1 MDHSVRSPT
10 EAYDGSSAEAH
21 AGPPAGDNIESPA
34 DQHSVEYKL
43 DAIDVEAVKLST
55 GSRLLKLETNVVA
68 KDFIAQSL
76 KDRLKEDKQA
86 ESAVKLDK
94 LEATLDGKKQSG
106 LSVKLDKLDKTVEE
120 IKEAMFLHV
129 ELEARVRNVGL
140 FHSSMITL
148 ADNPLNLISRLHSC
162 LTDKEISACPV
173 SIKEMRSITSWGRA
187 DEILLEL
194 REPTTG
200 SATDKENR
208 VAKLMGLPKDW
219 ATMALN

>member
-1 MDHSVRSPT
+1 M
-10 EAYDGSSAEAH
+10 
-21 AGPPAGDNIESPA
+21 
-34 DQHSVEYKL
+34 
-43 DAIDVEAVKLST
+43 
-55 GSRLLKLETNVVA
+55 
-68 KDFIAQSL
+68 
-76 KDRLKEDKQA
+76 
-86 ESAVKLDK
+86 DK

-129 ELEARVRNVGL
+129 ELEARYTSSTRYSSCILIVLFSVRNVGL